1 MIDVQPEINSYYDEE
16 IVRHIVEKYGIE
28 PLAALA
34 SYLQSET
41 YRMFNDPELAMLEF
55 SPAGIFDMGEAE
67 QVTGDPRNSLYLRRD
82 EVV

>member
-1 MIDVQPEINSYYDEE
+1 MIDLQPEINTYYDKE
-16 IVRHIVEKYGIE
+16 IVRCIVEKYGLT
-28 PLAALA
+28 PFVALN

-55 SPAGIFDMGEAE
+55 SPLGIFDMWEAE
-67 QVTGDPRNSLYLRRD
+67 QVTGNPRNSLYIRRD